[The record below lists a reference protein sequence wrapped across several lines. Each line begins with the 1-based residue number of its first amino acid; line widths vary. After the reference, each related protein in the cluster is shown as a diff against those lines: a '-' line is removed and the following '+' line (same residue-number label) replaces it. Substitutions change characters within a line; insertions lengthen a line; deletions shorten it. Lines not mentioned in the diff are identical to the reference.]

1 MPYKDLR
8 EFIKTCEQND
18 DLATIREEVDW
29 NLEIGAI
36 TRRTFD
42 LQGPAVLFERIRG
55 FPAGFRFFSGMVST
69 YGRYALSLGL
79 PMDTPVKQIIRT
91 YYERIKKPIRPVVV
105 GTGPC
110 KQNKM
115 EGDSVDIE
123 KFPTPKWNQRDGGKF
138 IGTFGCVVTKDPE
151 NGWVNMGVYRMMI
164 HDSKSTGMFIVPAQH
179 IGYHYRKYMNLN
191 RPMPAAVAIG
201 VDPVVVL
208 ASCGRYPFNVSEFD
222 MAGALRQE
230 PLPLVKCET
239 LDLEVPAESEI
250 VLEGYIDP
258 NKMKTEGPFGEY
270 IGYNAGGIQERPVF
284 DIQCVTYRND
294 PINTGTLEGKPI
306 VEDHL
311 IMSIGNSALSRK
323 ALIDDIGIPAVV
335 DVAYHPWSPSNHL
348 VVIATDGN
356 PYPGHD
362 KHVASALW
370 GTKVGAGADWVI
382 IVNKDIDITNLNEVV
397 WALCT
402 RCSPERD
409 ITIIPNFFDFAGLI
423 PQGRSPDMI
432 KQRRGLSK
440 VIIDCRF
447 PAWFKKEE
455 MPPVSDFHEFPE
467 EVQRK
472 VIEKYD
478 SLLQK
483 KKKQQQPQGRAPSAA

>member
-8 EFIKTCEQND
+8 QFIKACEENED
-18 DLATIREEVDW
+18 IAIIKDEVDW
-29 NLEIGAI
+29 DLEIGAI

-42 LQGPAVLFERIRG
+42 LQGHAVHFEKVKG
-55 FPAGFRFFSGMVST
+55 FPAGYRFFSGMVST
-69 YGRYALSLGL
+69 YGRYALALGL
-79 PMDTPVKQIIRT
+79 PMKSQVKDIIRA
-91 YYERIKKPIRPVVV
+91 YYERIKKPIAPVIVQS
-105 GTGPC
+105 GSC

-115 EGDSVDIE
+115 EGDNIDIE

-151 NGWVNMGVYRMMI
+151 NGWINMGVYRMMI

-179 IGYHYRKYMNLN
+179 IGYHFKKYKNLN

-208 ASCGRYPFNVSEFD
+208 ASCGRYPFNISEFD

-230 PLPLVKCET
+230 PLQLVKCET

-250 VLEGYIDP
+250 VLEGYVDP
-258 NKMKTEGPFGEY
+258 NRLLKEGPFGEY

-284 DIQCVTYRND
+284 EVKCVTYRDN

-370 GTKVGAGADWVI
+370 GTKVGAGADWVV

-397 WALCT
+397 WAMCT
-402 RCSPERD
+402 RCSPDRD

-455 MPPVSDFHEFPE
+455 IPPVSDFYEFPE
-467 EVQRK
+467 DVRQK
-472 VIEKYD
+472 VMEKYD
-478 SLLQK
+478 KVLK
-483 KKKQQQPQGRAPSAA
+483 KNSSESVN

>member
-8 EFIKTCEQND
+8 QFIEACEENN
-18 DLATIREEVDW
+18 DLAVIKDEVDW

-42 LQGPAVLFERIRG
+42 LEGPAILFEKIKG
-55 FPAGFRFFSGMVST
+55 FSQGYRFFSGMVST
-69 YGRYALSLGL
+69 YGRYALALGL
-79 PMDTPVKQIIRT
+79 PMKTQVKDIIRT
-91 YYERIKKPIRPVVV
+91 YYERIKKPVAPVIVD
-105 GTGPC
+105 TGSC

-115 EGDSVDIE
+115 EGSNIDIE

-151 NGWVNMGVYRMMI
+151 NGWINMGVYRMMI

-179 IGYHYRKYMNLN
+179 IGYHFKKYKKLN
-191 RPMPAAVAIG
+191 RSMPVAVVIG
-201 VDPVVVL
+201 VDPTVVL
-208 ASCGRYPFNVSEFD
+208 AACGRYPFNVSEFD
-222 MAGALRQE
+222 MAGALKQE
-230 PLPLVKCET
+230 PLQLVKCET
-239 LDLEVPAESEI
+239 VDLEVPAEAEI
-250 VLEGYIDP
+250 VLEGYVDP
-258 NKMKTEGPFGEY
+258 NKLMKEGPFGEY

-284 DIQCVTYRND
+284 DVTCVTYRDD

-323 ALIDDIGIPAVV
+323 ALIDDIGIPSVV

-370 GTKVGAGADWVI
+370 GTKVGAGADWVV

-397 WALCT
+397 WAMCT

-409 ITIIPNFFDFAGLI
+409 LTIIPNFFDFAGLI

-447 PAWFKKEE
+447 PAWFKKDEI
-455 MPPVSDFHEFPE
+455 PPVSDFYEFPE
-467 EVQRK
+467 EIRK
-472 VIEKYD
+472 RVMEKYD
-478 SLLQK
+478 KILKGNYSGK
-483 KKKQQQPQGRAPSAA
+483 SRADS

>member
-1 MPYKDLR
+1 MAYKDIR
-8 EFIKTCEQND
+8 EFIAVCKENHDLLEIND
-18 DLATIREEVDW
+18 EVDW
-29 NLEIGAI
+29 DLEIGAI

-42 LQGPAVLFERIRG
+42 LQGPALLFENIKG
-55 FPAGFRFFSGMVST
+55 YPSGYRFFSGMVST

-79 PMDTPVKQIIRT
+79 PMSTPVKEIIRT
-91 YYERIKKPIRPVVV
+91 YYERIKKPIPPVMVR
-105 GTGPC
+105 TGSC

-115 EGDSVDIE
+115 EGNNLDIE
-123 KFPTPKWNQRDGGKF
+123 KFPTPKWNRRDGGRF
-138 IGTFGCVVTKDPE
+138 IGTFGCVITKDPE
-151 NGWVNMGVYRMMI
+151 TEWVNMGVYRMMI
-164 HDSKSTGMFIVPAQH
+164 HDAKSTGMFIVPAQH
-179 IGYHYRKYMNLN
+179 IGYHFGKYKKQNQK
-191 RPMPAAVAIG
+191 MPVAVCIG
-201 VDPVVVL
+201 VDPSVVL
-208 ASCGRYPFNVSEFD
+208 ASCGRFQFNINEFD

-230 PLPLVKCET
+230 PLSLVKCET

-250 VLEGYIDP
+250 IMEGYVDP
-258 NKMKTEGPFGEY
+258 NKTKQEGPFGEY
-270 IGYNAGGIQERPVF
+270 IGYYAGGIQERPVF

-294 PINTGTLEGKPI
+294 PINAGTLEGKPI

-348 VVIATDGN
+348 VVIATNGN

-370 GTKVGAGADWVI
+370 GSKVGAGADWVI
-382 IVNKDIDITNLNEVV
+382 IVDKDIDITNMNEVV

-423 PQGRSPDMI
+423 PQGRSQDMI
-432 KQRRGLSK
+432 KQRRGLCK
-440 VIIDCRF
+440 VIIDARF
-447 PAWFKKEE
+447 PAWVKKEE
-455 MPPVSDFHEFPE
+455 VPPVSDFNEFPAE
-467 EVQRK
+467 IQKR

-478 SLLQK
+478 AALLSNK
-483 KKKQQQPQGRAPSAA
+483 KDNDYNF